1 MCASLSRQGTAVP
14 SPNRDATNICA
25 LSTLF
30 PYNPLKRL
38 LTLLSCLLRP
48 PSSSER
54 GLHYHYYHSYYSYDT
69 VFVIRECF
77 ARASTLI
84 THEHYTFLENRKKQG
99 KQKKR
104 SLGAKLLRIYIY
116 THAPSKI
123 DTQRAKTSFD
133 GILDATAVV
142 CCFLF
147 FIKCTSTWSYLIRLL
162 TMCGEGVTAQ
172 RRPRN

>member
-116 THAPSKI
+116 IRTRHRRLTHS
-123 DTQRAKTSFD
+123 
-133 GILDATAVV
+133 V
-142 CCFLF
+142 
-147 FIKCTSTWSYLIRLL
+147 
-162 TMCGEGVTAQ
+162 Q
-172 RRPRN
+172 RRASTESSMPQPLFVASYFL